1 MALLVKKFGG
11 TSVGDIQ
18 KIQKIATSICKS
30 KEEGNEIVVVVS
42 AMGKTTDVLNC
53 LAESISKNPNRREL
67 DMLLSTGEQVTIA
80 LLSMALNEYGI
91 PAISMTGSQVGIIT
105 ESIHGKARILDIKTE
120 RIQNYLNQGFVVV
133 VAGFQGTTLSHTGSM
148 EITTLGRGGS
158 DTSAVALS
166 TALGAETCEIYTD
179 VPGVLTTDPRIVPN
193 AKLLDEISC
202 EEMLELASVGA
213 SVLHPRAVEIARNYG
228 IKLCVKSSQSD
239 SSGTLLE
246 SQIQALPLKRGSLE
260 LTKTVNSLEVLENQA
275 VFSLSNIPDRPGI
288 AAQIFEKL
296 SEASINAPIYDEL
309 FKILFIIGLIIFIGM
324 TIAVIYS
331 LFKFRKRNDQIGDG
345 IALEGNLSL
354 EIIWTIIPSIIVLL
368 IGLYSYN
375 IYDRMGGM
383 KELNHNHEMMSS
395 NSEKIWAGIS
405 QTSENEISKN
415 NLSIEVSAMQFA
427 FLFNYPKG
435 NFISGELHVPVD
447 QKISMKMESKDVIHA
462 FWVPEFRIKQDIIPG
477 QPTILNFTP
486 TKVGK
491 YPIICAE
498 LCGPYHGGMRA
509 SIIVEDESD
518 YNEWFNKNKKPEVNL

>member
-1 MALLVKKFGG
+1 MLFRSNFKDQLLNKN
-11 TSVGDIQ
+11 IYL
-18 KIQKIATSICKS
+18 ILI
-30 KEEGNEIVVVVS
+30 
-42 AMGKTTDVLNC
+42 
-53 LAESISKNPNRREL
+53 ISL
-67 DMLLSTGEQVTIA
+67 VF
-80 LLSMALNEYGI
+80 
-91 PAISMTGSQVGIIT
+91 AISFWI
-105 ESIHGKARILDIKTE
+105 
-120 RIQNYLNQGFVVV
+120 GFNV
-133 VAGFQGTTLSHTGSM
+133 
-148 EITTLGRGGS
+148 
-158 DTSAVALS
+158 
-166 TALGAETCEIYTD
+166 
-179 VPGVLTTDPRIVPN
+179 N
-193 AKLLDEISC
+193 LL
-202 EEMLELASVGA
+202 
-213 SVLHPRAVEIARNYG
+213 P
-228 IKLCVKSSQSD
+228 
-239 SSGTLLE
+239 T
-246 SQIQALPLKRGSLE
+246 
-260 LTKTVNSLEVLENQA
+260 
-275 VFSLSNIPDRPGI
+275 
-288 AAQIFEKL
+288 
-296 SEASINAPIYDEL
+296 EASINAPIYDEL

-354 EIIWTIIPSIIVLL
+354 EIVWTIIPSIIVLL

-405 QTSENEISKN
+405 QTSDNEIAIN

-447 QKISMKMESKDVIHA
+447 QKVSMKMESKDVIHA

-509 SIIVEDESD
+509 SIIVEEESD

>member
-1 MALLVKKFGG
+1 MNLNVFLLTKDAGLKK
-11 TSVGDIQ
+11 
-18 KIQKIATSICKS
+18 
-30 KEEGNEIVVVVS
+30 
-42 AMGKTTDVLNC
+42 LNI
-53 LAESISKNPNRREL
+53 LRIYKQIFRDQLLNKNIYLILIISL
-67 DMLLSTGEQVTIA
+67 VF
-80 LLSMALNEYGI
+80 
-91 PAISMTGSQVGIIT
+91 AISFWI
-105 ESIHGKARILDIKTE
+105 
-120 RIQNYLNQGFVVV
+120 GFNV
-133 VAGFQGTTLSHTGSM
+133 
-148 EITTLGRGGS
+148 
-158 DTSAVALS
+158 
-166 TALGAETCEIYTD
+166 
-179 VPGVLTTDPRIVPN
+179 N
-193 AKLLDEISC
+193 LLP
-202 EEMLELASVGA
+202 A
-213 SVLHPRAVEIARNYG
+213 
-228 IKLCVKSSQSD
+228 
-239 SSGTLLE
+239 
-246 SQIQALPLKRGSLE
+246 
-260 LTKTVNSLEVLENQA
+260 
-275 VFSLSNIPDRPGI
+275 
-288 AAQIFEKL
+288 
-296 SEASINAPIYDEL
+296 EASINAPIYDEL

-354 EIIWTIIPSIIVLL
+354 EIVWTIIPSIIVLL

-395 NSEKIWAGIS
+395 KTEKIWAGIS
-405 QTSENEISKN
+405 QTSDNEIAIN

-447 QKISMKMESKDVIHA
+447 QKVSMKMESKDVIHA

-509 SIIVEDESD
+509 SIIVEEESD

>member
-1 MALLVKKFGG
+1 MLNKNFYLILIISLVF
-11 TSVGDIQ
+11 
-18 KIQKIATSICKS
+18 
-30 KEEGNEIVVVVS
+30 
-42 AMGKTTDVLNC
+42 
-53 LAESISKNPNRREL
+53 
-67 DMLLSTGEQVTIA
+67 
-80 LLSMALNEYGI
+80 
-91 PAISMTGSQVGIIT
+91 AISFWI
-105 ESIHGKARILDIKTE
+105 
-120 RIQNYLNQGFVVV
+120 GFNV
-133 VAGFQGTTLSHTGSM
+133 
-148 EITTLGRGGS
+148 
-158 DTSAVALS
+158 
-166 TALGAETCEIYTD
+166 
-179 VPGVLTTDPRIVPN
+179 N
-193 AKLLDEISC
+193 LLP
-202 EEMLELASVGA
+202 A
-213 SVLHPRAVEIARNYG
+213 
-228 IKLCVKSSQSD
+228 
-239 SSGTLLE
+239 
-246 SQIQALPLKRGSLE
+246 
-260 LTKTVNSLEVLENQA
+260 
-275 VFSLSNIPDRPGI
+275 
-288 AAQIFEKL
+288 
-296 SEASINAPIYDEL
+296 EASINAPIYDEL

-354 EIIWTIIPSIIVLL
+354 EIVWTIIPSIIVLL

-395 NSEKIWAGIS
+395 NTEKIWAGIS
-405 QTSENEISKN
+405 QTSDNEIAIN

-447 QKISMKMESKDVIHA
+447 QKVSMKMESKDVIHA

-509 SIIVEDESD
+509 SIIVEEESD
-518 YNEWFNKNKKPEVNL
+518 YNEWFNKNKKPEVNLLQYQLIHKKLIMKAFNLKAGLDTLVLALIIK